1 MSCDRLSPNLSAYLD
16 GDLTGAEARAVSD
29 HVAGCERCALVLRET
44 EASLA
49 LLQSLPKTTPR
60 ESVAARVLDRLEMER
75 RGPGLALLFRP
86 YGAARP
92 LMVPSLLHASF
103 FLVLAFGL
111 GIAFQRPPT
120 GPTPWTQ
127 AGDHAW
133 PEVVQVGRLRHADL
147 AEALLA
153 DGNEGS
159 LFLETR
165 VARDGSVASVKLLD
179 GDAMQAAPV
188 IEALRRE
195 RFEPTRLR
203 GLPVAVSVY
212 RLVSLLEVLAPR
224 T

>member
-1 MSCDRLSPNLSAYLD
+1 M
-16 GDLTGAEARAVSD
+16 
-29 HVAGCERCALVLRET
+29 LRET

-92 LMVPSLLHASF
+92 LMVPSLLHAAF

-127 AGDHAW
+127 AGDDAW

-212 RLVSLLEVLAPR
+212 RLVSRLEVLAPR